1 MAGFHIGGQK
11 CILKD
16 QQNRVKLKK
25 NLHRAMASA
34 NQGRHCAQYIKKG
47 GLVIQK
53 SVICS
58 WIENQAEIVAFHMK
72 IHENQ
77 TLILAFLRGFLVI
90 NALRKRKHVTRYATA
105 LSYCTTQAKGPS
117 IKYVSTFFAIFDNL
131 LPHVSTQFL
140 IKGSSYCKT
149 LII

>member
-1 MAGFHIGGQK
+1 MAGFHLEVRNEFWKINKTG
-11 CILKD
+11 I
-16 QQNRVKLKK
+16 KLNK
-25 NLHRAMASA
+25 NLHCAMTSA

-105 LSYCTTQAKGPS
+105 LSYCTTLAKGPS
-117 IKYVSTFFAIFDNL
+117 KKYVSTFFAIL
-131 LPHVSTQFL
+131 TT
-140 IKGSSYCKT
+140 SYHMSA
-149 LII
+149 LNS

>member
-1 MAGFHIGGQK
+1 MK
-11 CILKD
+11 RVLKKPES
-16 QQNRVKLKK
+16 NLKK
-25 NLHRAMASA
+25 NLHRAIASA

-105 LSYCTTQAKGPS
+105 LSYCTTLAKGPS
-117 IKYVSTFFAIFDNL
+117 INYVSRFFYPSPLPLCVLKWGFTWIFPGNQDA
-131 LPHVSTQFL
+131 
-140 IKGSSYCKT
+140 T
-149 LII
+149 LK